1 MALLP
6 LKRKERKEMKNN
18 FLLIIVILFLSYTSL
33 AQDKSENVVYIV
45 DKITILEDPE
55 RGNEVNENDIADV
68 NVIKNKDTLK
78 SLGFEKFDG
87 AIYIYTKE
95 FRNRPEEI
103 KGIPSTKQMERK
115 EGVWYYNNAIYDGK
129 FIDYYY
135 SGKKQGEG
143 TLKNGKVDGIRKMY
157 FQNGT
162 LSNELYYTNSTP
174 NGLDKAYYED
184 GSLKQKGEFVNGKE
198 EGIWESYFPN
208 GQVKLQS
215 NYKNGEVY
223 ETATKYYSNGKI
235 REKVF
240 IKNGKVTP
248 DSSLEKI
255 NQLLEKSRE
264 SNKDGNSKST
274 IKYCTKIIE
283 LDSEFA
289 EAYFTRGTVKL
300 NEMQFDDAIADFDT
314 ALTIEPFMEFALANR
329 AFARIRK
336 HQFGGDRELL
346 KNSEVTVLASKKKTE
361 ISEIEK
367 TNICNDLQKTI
378 FLGNKVEMVLDAQDE
393 YCKNKK

>member
-1 MALLP
+1 
-6 LKRKERKEMKNN
+6 MKNN
-18 FLLIIVILFLSYTSL
+18 SLLIIIILLLSYTSF

-45 DKITILEDPE
+45 DKITIQEDPE
-55 RGNEVNENDIADV
+55 RGNEVNENDIADI

-87 AIYIYTKE
+87 AIYVYTKE
-95 FRNRPEEI
+95 FRNRPEEL
-103 KGIPSTKQMERK
+103 KAIPSTKQMERK
-115 EGVWYYNNAIYDGK
+115 DGLWYYNNTIYDGK

-162 LSNELYYTNSTP
+162 LSNELHYSNSIP

-208 GQVKLQS
+208 GQVKLQN

-223 ETATKYYSNGKI
+223 GTAIKYYSNGKI

-240 IKNGKVTP
+240 IQNGKVTP

-264 SNKDGNSKST
+264 SNKNGDSKSAV
-274 IKYCTKIIE
+274 KYCDKIIE
-283 LDSEFA
+283 LDNEFA
-289 EAYFTRGTVKL
+289 EAYFTRGTIKL
-300 NEMQFDDAIADFDT
+300 NKMQFEEAIADFDK
-314 ALTIEPFMEFALANR
+314 ALTLEPFMEFALANR

-346 KNSEVTVLASKKKTE
+346 KNSEVTVLASKKKAE

-367 TNICNDLQKTI
+367 NSICNDLQKAI
-378 FLGNKVEMVLDAQDE
+378 FLGDKAEMVLDAEDE
-393 YCKNKK
+393 YCKNKKL

>member
-1 MALLP
+1 MEN
-6 LKRKERKEMKNN
+6 KT
-18 FLLIIVILFLSYTSL
+18 LLIIVFILLGYKSFG
-33 AQDKSENVVYIV
+33 QNQSENVVYII

-55 RGNEVNENDIADV
+55 RGNEVNKNDIADV

-95 FRNRPEEI
+95 YRNREEEI
-103 KGIPSTKQMERK
+103 KKIPSTKEMERK
-115 EGVWYYNNAIYDGK
+115 DGLWYYNNEICEGK

-135 SGKKQGEG
+135 SGKKQGDG
-143 TLKNGKVDGIRKMY
+143 ILKNGKVDGLRKMY
-157 FQNGT
+157 YQNGN
-162 LSNELYYTNSTP
+162 LLRELYYNNSVP
-174 NGLDKAYYED
+174 NGLDKGYYED
-184 GSLKQKGEFVNGKE
+184 GSLKQKGEFLNGKE
-198 EGIWESYFPN
+198 SGIWESYFPN

-215 NYKNGEVY
+215 NYKNGEVCD
-223 ETATKYYSNGKI
+223 TVIKYYSNGKI

-240 IKNGKVTP
+240 IKDGKVTP
-248 DSSLEKI
+248 DFSLKKI
-255 NQLLEKSRE
+255 DELLEKSRE
-264 SNKDGNSKST
+264 SNKKGDAKSV
-274 IKYCTKIIE
+274 IKYCNKIIE

-289 EAYFTRGTVKL
+289 EAYFSRGTIKL
-300 NEMQFDDAIADFDT
+300 NEMQFDEAIADFDK

-336 HQFGGDRELL
+336 YQFSGDRELL

-367 TNICNDLQKTI
+367 NNICNDLQKSI
-378 FLGNKVEMVLDAQDE
+378 FLGNKVEMVLDAEDE
-393 YCKNKK
+393 YCINKK